1 MSTHIKWHRPEKTNE
16 DKTYLLRE
24 LGALETEL
32 ASIRNKIKKET
43 QMNIKMQLNVEAKI
57 IKDSIGQLKRSLQ
70 GQG

>member
-1 MSTHIKWHRPEKTNE
+1 M
-16 DKTYLLRE
+16 LRE